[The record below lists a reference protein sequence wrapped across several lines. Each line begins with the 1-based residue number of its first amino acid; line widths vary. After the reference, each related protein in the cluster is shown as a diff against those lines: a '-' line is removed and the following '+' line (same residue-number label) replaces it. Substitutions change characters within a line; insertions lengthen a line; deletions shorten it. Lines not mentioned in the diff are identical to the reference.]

1 MQTREKYPLLFI
13 PLLLVGL
20 FVSLG
25 SFLSTAFLF
34 DPTVARST
42 ASYIIRGRDVNKV
55 ASVVQKYN
63 GTVTSRMEFLGGVC
77 ATLPLSAINDIGH
90 EEGIDWL
97 IPNTLIQGN

>member
-1 MQTREKYPLLFI
+1 MQTREKCPLLFI

-20 FVSLG
+20 FVSLS